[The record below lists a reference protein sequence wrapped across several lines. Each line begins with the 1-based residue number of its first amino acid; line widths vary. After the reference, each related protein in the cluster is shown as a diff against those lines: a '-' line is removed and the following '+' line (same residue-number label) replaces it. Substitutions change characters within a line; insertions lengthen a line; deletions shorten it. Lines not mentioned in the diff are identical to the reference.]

1 MKSKVANNM
10 QSLVDAPRIGEKMA
24 QRFISHFGCEE
35 DAMAAILRGDIASIS
50 EIEGVGRRYAISLV
64 HDVRSAQ
71 DGLDISSFLK
81 TRDSVDIYERV
92 IDSIKNYASTPYA
105 RDKLHTYIPY
115 PSSRKDLI
123 DINRDWVE
131 NHMEYLSMLDDMD
144 RISTILSR
152 IKPLKNSPSIPRI
165 RDRVIVT
172 SNTDDYSTLKEK
184 YGKNIEVQLVEDPLE
199 FADVARS
206 YPHVIAIGEP
216 FLEYDFPES
225 TNPEIVTNTRDIEE
239 WHILPEKQISFFAFN
254 HERIMNALDLA
265 ITLDK
270 AGISSIINTDLS
282 ALCNLMAA
290 INPEG
295 NIVEGRDVEI
305 DRLNHILD
313 NVDSELT
320 KYVGQCNREINDL
333 LQKSSITLSG
343 NDMLGVIRDEVEL
356 KDILSRNIS
365 ASFSQIINDARKEFI
380 ETLSL
385 KRNESLFVDYFFPS
399 ELCYP
404 VEADTSQLQKFKDQ
418 IKQQIFRREVTHKR
432 DIAYELHEF
441 RQPLK
446 QLVMRLLDL
455 DVGLAVARFGHS
467 LKMQLAGFEDECGM
481 GLKNGKNIFLCE
493 KGVAVEPIDYSLGS
507 IMSPLQV
514 PSSPVVLLSGVNS
527 GGKTSM
533 LELVAQC
540 TILSHMGFPVPAD
553 ELKIGP
559 VDSLYY
565 FSKSRGTL
573 DAGAF
578 ETTLR
583 SFSALAGA
591 GSKLVLVDEL
601 ESITEPGASA
611 KIIAGILETL
621 SEESNTMAIFV
632 SHLADQILENT
643 DASIR
648 VDGIEAK
655 GLDNELK
662 LIVDRNPIY
671 NHIAKSTPELI
682 VERLFRSGGEVER
695 EFYRRLKNKFEKGC

>member
-1 MKSKVANNM
+1 
-10 QSLVDAPRIGEKMA
+10 
-24 QRFISHFGCEE
+24 
-35 DAMAAILRGDIASIS
+35 
-50 EIEGVGRRYAISLV
+50 
-64 HDVRSAQ
+64 
-71 DGLDISSFLK
+71 
-81 TRDSVDIYERV
+81 
-92 IDSIKNYASTPYA
+92 
-105 RDKLHTYIPY
+105 
-115 PSSRKDLI
+115 
-123 DINRDWVE
+123 
-131 NHMEYLSMLDDMD
+131 
-144 RISTILSR
+144 
-152 IKPLKNSPSIPRI
+152 
-165 RDRVIVT
+165 
-172 SNTDDYSTLKEK
+172 
-184 YGKNIEVQLVEDPLE
+184 
-199 FADVARS
+199 
-206 YPHVIAIGEP
+206 
-216 FLEYDFPES
+216 
-225 TNPEIVTNTRDIEE
+225 
-239 WHILPEKQISFFAFN
+239 
-254 HERIMNALDLA
+254 
-265 ITLDK
+265 
-270 AGISSIINTDLS
+270 
-282 ALCNLMAA
+282 
-290 INPEG
+290 
-295 NIVEGRDVEI
+295 
-305 DRLNHILD
+305 
-313 NVDSELT
+313 
-320 KYVGQCNREINDL
+320 
-333 LQKSSITLSG
+333 
-343 NDMLGVIRDEVEL
+343 MLGVIRDEVEL

-380 ETLSL
+380 ETLCL

-404 VEADTSQLQKFKDQ
+404 VEADTSRLQKFKEQ

-432 DIAYELHEF
+432 DIAYELHGF

-467 LKMQLAGFEDECGM
+467 MQMQLAGLEDECGM
-481 GLKNGKNIFLCE
+481 SFKNGKNIFLCE
-493 KGVAVEPIDYSLGS
+493 KGIDVEPIDYSLGS
-507 IMSPLQV
+507 IMPPSQV

-611 KIIAGILETL
+611 KIIAGILESL
-621 SEESNTMAIFV
+621 SEESNTMAVFV

-643 DASIR
+643 DVSIR

-655 GLDNELK
+655 GLDDELN
-662 LIVDRNPIY
+662 LIVDRNPVY

-682 VERLFRSGGEVER
+682 VERLFRSGGEVEKG
-695 EFYRRLKNKFEKGC
+695 FYKRLKNKFEKGC

>member
-1 MKSKVANNM
+1 
-10 QSLVDAPRIGEKMA
+10 
-24 QRFISHFGCEE
+24 
-35 DAMAAILRGDIASIS
+35 
-50 EIEGVGRRYAISLV
+50 
-64 HDVRSAQ
+64 
-71 DGLDISSFLK
+71 
-81 TRDSVDIYERV
+81 
-92 IDSIKNYASTPYA
+92 
-105 RDKLHTYIPY
+105 
-115 PSSRKDLI
+115 
-123 DINRDWVE
+123 
-131 NHMEYLSMLDDMD
+131 
-144 RISTILSR
+144 
-152 IKPLKNSPSIPRI
+152 
-165 RDRVIVT
+165 
-172 SNTDDYSTLKEK
+172 
-184 YGKNIEVQLVEDPLE
+184 
-199 FADVARS
+199 
-206 YPHVIAIGEP
+206 
-216 FLEYDFPES
+216 
-225 TNPEIVTNTRDIEE
+225 
-239 WHILPEKQISFFAFN
+239 
-254 HERIMNALDLA
+254 MNALDLA

-270 AGISSIINTDLS
+270 AGIPLIVNADLS
-282 ALCNLMAA
+282 SLCNLMAA

-295 NIVEGRDVEI
+295 NIVEGRDEEI

-313 NVDSELT
+313 SMDSELT
-320 KYVGQCNREINDL
+320 KYVGHCNREINDL

-380 ETLSL
+380 ETLCL

-404 VEADTSQLQKFKDQ
+404 VEADTSRLQKFKEQ

-432 DIAYELHEF
+432 DIAYELHGF

-467 LKMQLAGFEDECGM
+467 MQMQLAGLEDECGM
-481 GLKNGKNIFLCE
+481 SFKNGKNIFLCE
-493 KGVAVEPIDYSLGS
+493 KGIDVEPIDYSLGS
-507 IMSPLQV
+507 IMPPSQV

-611 KIIAGILETL
+611 KIIAGILESL
-621 SEESNTMAIFV
+621 SEESNTMAVFV

-643 DASIR
+643 DVSIR

-655 GLDNELK
+655 GLDDELN
-662 LIVDRNPIY
+662 LIVDRNPVY

-682 VERLFRSGGEVER
+682 VERLFRSGGEVEKG
-695 EFYRRLKNKFEKGC
+695 FYKRLKNKFEKGC